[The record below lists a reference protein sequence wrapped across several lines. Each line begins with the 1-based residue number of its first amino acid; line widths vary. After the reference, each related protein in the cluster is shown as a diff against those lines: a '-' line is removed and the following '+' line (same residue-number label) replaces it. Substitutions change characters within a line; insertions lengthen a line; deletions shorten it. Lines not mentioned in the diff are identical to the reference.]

1 MESKPTLLWFKYIDQ
16 TLKSSIMAIT
26 TTPVLQVL
34 QLHQDS
40 GKGLP
45 EPLTL
50 QPLMLTATL
59 SFLGVYKSLFLTLNG
74 WV

>member
-34 QLHQDS
+34 QLHQ
-40 GKGLP
+40 GKGFP

-50 QPLMLTATL
+50 QPFILTATL

-74 WV
+74 